1 MKSTMISKLASK
13 LTSNKRSKASPT
25 SSAVPN
31 ASDSASDSAR
41 ASDNDHERHA
51 YAQFDN
57 RSGFVQFFAAFWYSA
72 RREWDFLVQNRWDF
86 SLMFWMPIVLIFL
99 VWWIFSKG
107 MAVGIPIAVIDNDH
121 SAQSATI
128 IRYIDATP
136 EVAVVKSL
144 HSAAAAQQAI
154 ETTDVMA
161 VVEIPENF
169 STNLLA
175 GKTSRLLLNV
185 NAQYGTHSGMIQKA
199 VQTAVTTFSA
209 GAEMQRRV
217 AIGEDVT
224 LTKTSYAPIQS
235 QSVALFN
242 TANNYQQFLAVTVVP
257 ALLHILS
264 MVIGASTVGREL
276 VDKTL
281 GEWYQSLTS
290 PKFASNHASNHAFN
304 RPFNYSHPVTLGHE
318 KPKLSLIIAGLNGKL
333 IWAMFAYT
341 LWAAVALT
349 LVMQIFPIRLASV
362 AITYLIFLMF
372 MMVSFWLGVIVTV
385 GTFSYRQGLSF
396 TGFIS
401 APSFAF
407 SGVTFPFLAM
417 SPAAQRWANA
427 LPLTH
432 YLNLQ
437 TAQLQMGAPPSF
449 AYSSFMGFFIAV
461 MITLVLAAL
470 LTKKALLKPEKWG
483 QR

>member
-1 MKSTMISKLASK
+1 MKSNMASK
-13 LTSNKRSKASPT
+13 LTSNKPSKPSPT

-31 ASDSASDSAR
+31 ASD
-41 ASDNDHERHA
+41 NERQM

-57 RSGFVQFFAAFWYSA
+57 RSGFVQFFAAFWHSA

-169 STNLLA
+169 SANLLA

-199 VQTAVTTFSA
+199 VQTAVSTFSA

-217 AIGEDVT
+217 ASGEDVT

-290 PKFASNHASNHAFN
+290 PKFASNYAFN
-304 RPFNYSHPVTLGHE
+304 CPFNHRHPVTLGHE

-449 AYSSFMGFFIAV
+449 AYSSFIGFFIAV

>member
-25 SSAVPN
+25 SSAVQN
-31 ASDSASDSAR
+31 ASDS
-41 ASDNDHERHA
+41 DNGNER

-169 STNLLA
+169 SANLLA

-281 GEWYQSLTS
+281 GEWYQSLKY
-290 PKFASNHASNHAFN
+290 PKFASNHAFIRPSNH
-304 RPFNYSHPVTLGHE
+304 SHPVTLGHE

-437 TAQLQMGAPPSF
+437 TTQLQMGAPPSF
-449 AYSSFMGFFIAV
+449 AYSSFIGFFIAV
-461 MITLVLAAL
+461 MITLLLAAL

>member
-1 MKSTMISKLASK
+1 
-13 LTSNKRSKASPT
+13 
-25 SSAVPN
+25 
-31 ASDSASDSAR
+31 
-41 ASDNDHERHA
+41 
-51 YAQFDN
+51 
-57 RSGFVQFFAAFWYSA
+57 VQFFAAFWYSA

-128 IRYIDATP
+128 IRYIYATP

-199 VQTAVTTFSA
+199 VQTAVSTFSA

-290 PKFASNHASNHAFN
+290 PKFASDHASNHAFI
-304 RPFNYSHPVTLGHE
+304 RPSNHSHPVTLGHE

-437 TAQLQMGAPPSF
+437 TTQLQMGAPPSF
-449 AYSSFMGFFIAV
+449 AYSSFIGFFIAV
-461 MITLVLAAL
+461 MITLLLAAL